1 MSNIDMLSQQ
11 VEQIKQSLD
20 GTIAQIGALN
30 RKIEESSKSFMESIA
45 VVNEDMRLILEVI
58 RKQRLNVQDDVGS
71 INKVLKEE
79 IEKLW
84 KEKIINTLIQ
94 EQMES
99 IETLK
104 NINTTVSDNLYNF
117 QILSII
123 NSLRDISSR
132 AVVMKNK
139 KDG

>member
-1 MSNIDMLSQQ
+1 MSNIDTLTQQ
-11 VEQIKQSLD
+11 VDQIKQSLD

-30 RKIEESSKSFMESIA
+30 RKIEESSKTFMESLA

-58 RKQRLNVQDDVGS
+58 RKQRLNVQDDLAS
-71 INKVLKEE
+71 ITKVLKEE

-84 KEKIINTLIQ
+84 KEKVIENLTQ
-94 EQMES
+94 EQMEA

-104 NINTTVSDNLYNF
+104 SINLTVGDNLYMF
-117 QILSII
+117 QILSIV
-123 NSLRDISSR
+123 NSLRDISGR
-132 AVVMKNK
+132 AVAIKNK